1 MEKCGVIVGKFMLI
15 VLYHLKEI
23 LKNFFFSYWVKDPSK
38 EHINDSA
45 GAAEKKKKTFSNA
58 NTQFCVILHYKGN
71 KKSYLYVNK
80 TEICKFKANENIS

>member
-1 MEKCGVIVGKFMLI
+1 M
-15 VLYHLKEI
+15 
-23 LKNFFFSYWVKDPSK
+23 KDPSK

-45 GAAEKKKKTFSNA
+45 GATEKKKKKKTFSNA